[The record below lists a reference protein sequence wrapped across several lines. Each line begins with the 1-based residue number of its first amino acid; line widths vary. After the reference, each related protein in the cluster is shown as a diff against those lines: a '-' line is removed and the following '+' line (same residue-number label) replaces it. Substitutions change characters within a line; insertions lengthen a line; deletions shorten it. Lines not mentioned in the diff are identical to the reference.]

1 MSLGDYRRRWQEL
14 HRAPDVDPT
23 RGSLAVYTAAMHRL
37 AVPFARRRVH
47 PNAVSMLAVLLGVGV
62 PVAASR
68 GARWPLA
75 AAVLCIC
82 SGLADGVDGAVAAM
96 TDTATRN
103 GAVIDSVGDRVCD
116 LCLVGAMAVLGGQ
129 RTLAVAVGAAVMGLE
144 YTRAR
149 AGAVGL
155 EEVGAVTIAERPTR
169 LIAAALCCAAY
180 GITTSNSGWI
190 ATASLV
196 VLLVLTL
203 VGWIQLWWWL
213 IRHFR

>member
-1 MSLGDYRRRWQEL
+1 
-14 HRAPDVDPT
+14 
-23 RGSLAVYTAAMHRL
+23 
-37 AVPFARRRVH
+37 
-47 PNAVSMLAVLLGVGV
+47 
-62 PVAASR
+62 
-68 GARWPLA
+68 
-75 AAVLCIC
+75 LCIC

-129 RTLAVAVGAAVMGLE
+129 RTLAVAVGAAVMGME

-155 EEVGAVTIAERPTR
+155 EEVGVVTIAERPTR
-169 LIAAALCCAAY
+169 LIAAALCCVAY
-180 GITTSNSGWI
+180 GITASTSDWI
-190 ATASLV
+190 ATAALV

-203 VGWIQLWWWL
+203 VGWMQLWWWL